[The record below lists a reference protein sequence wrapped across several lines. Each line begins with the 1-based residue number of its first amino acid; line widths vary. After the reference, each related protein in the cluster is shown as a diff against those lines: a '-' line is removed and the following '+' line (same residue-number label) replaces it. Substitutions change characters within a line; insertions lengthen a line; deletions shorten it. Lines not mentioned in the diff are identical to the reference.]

1 MSLTRPLTRPLTRKI
16 SRADLTQG
24 FGGSFSPF
32 ALNPYLLFDARD
44 SMVGTLE
51 NPTLDLNPAL
61 PETLDVI
68 TATRAG
74 TATYTDVNGNIA
86 TAQSNTVR
94 VDHTQGA
101 ELTPTVYQYFQT
113 DLSGSYWAKRNSTIT
128 SGFSSPDG
136 GNNAFKLVA
145 SQADGDVFAS
155 VASGNSHT
163 KVVSVFAKANSA
175 TSKLRIQEQNYTGK
189 RTEFDLNLGTITY
202 SNSSGTS
209 TIENVGDGW
218 YRCAHVETYSS
229 GFNTVAF
236 ALRSVTADSLL
247 LFGPQVEEGTTPTT
261 FVANTTGSP
270 LWIASPTFGPRV
282 PMILVEPSATNLLT
296 YSEDFSNAAWT
307 KFGAGTGVAPTVTPD
322 FGTSPDGTVSA
333 SRVQFN
339 KGSGTT
345 TGDQST
351 IFDAEATSSGAT
363 TSKSV
368 YLKSNTNE
376 AYEMVI
382 YEVTNASGTNV
393 KKITVT
399 PDWQR
404 FDVYGAVSSTTTGI
418 SIGLREISVSGLSNT
433 ADVLVWGAQLETGSV
448 ATSYIP
454 TSGGN
459 AAARTRNADDLS
471 IDPDSTNL
479 VTHSDFSGGWQEYLI
494 NSSAGSGY
502 SSNASRVITS
512 TGANAAYYIPVATSN
527 GVSYTAS
534 IWARRVS
541 GSGGCN
547 IIYLSSPTAKQSIS
561 LTTEWQKFT
570 ATFTGKSGGGNVNFG
585 VDIVTSGDSIEIAMP
600 QVELGSSPT
609 GFIPTS
615 GAAASRTTFS
625 DFYNGSEGTFY
636 LELVDRNPTIGVHS
650 FLRGQ
655 DVNRDFLVSNGA
667 GTKMTSFDG
676 SSFLV
681 QDGLVIDQLSRAA
694 VSYESGAR
702 SLSFNGIS
710 PSDGGNNAINW
721 SSADR
726 LQIGNGNT
734 FIANMHV
741 KRVIFWPYHKDNL

>member
-1 MSLTRPLTRPLTRKI
+1 M
-16 SRADLTQG
+16 
-24 FGGSFSPF
+24 
-32 ALNPYLLFDARD
+32 
-44 SMVGTLE
+44 
-51 NPTLDLNPAL
+51 
-61 PETLDVI
+61 
-68 TATRAG
+68 
-74 TATYTDVNGNIA
+74 
-86 TAQSNTVR
+86 
-94 VDHTQGA
+94 
-101 ELTPTVYQYFQT
+101 
-113 DLSGSYWAKRNSTIT
+113 
-128 SGFSSPDG
+128 
-136 GNNAFKLVA
+136 
-145 SQADGDVFAS
+145 
-155 VASGNSHT
+155 
-163 KVVSVFAKANSA
+163 
-175 TSKLRIQEQNYTGK
+175 
-189 RTEFDLNLGTITY
+189 
-202 SNSSGTS
+202 
-209 TIENVGDGW
+209 
-218 YRCAHVETYSS
+218 
-229 GFNTVAF
+229 
-236 ALRSVTADSLL
+236 
-247 LFGPQVEEGTTPTT
+247 
-261 FVANTTGSP
+261 
-270 LWIASPTFGPRV
+270 
-282 PMILVEPSATNLLT
+282 
-296 YSEDFSNAAWT
+296 
-307 KFGAGTGVAPTVTPD
+307 
-322 FGTSPDGTVSA
+322 SA

-454 TSGGN
+454 TSGGD
-459 AAARTRNADDLS
+459 AAARTRAADDL
-471 IDPDSTNL
+471 
-479 VTHSDFSGGWQEYLI
+479 
-494 NSSAGSGY
+494 
-502 SSNASRVITS
+502 VI
-512 TGANAAYYIPVATSN
+512 
-527 GVSYTAS
+527 
-534 IWARRVS
+534 S
-541 GSGGCN
+541 GS
-547 IIYLSSPTAKQSIS
+547 A
-561 LTTEWQKFT
+561 
-570 ATFTGKSGGGNVNFG
+570 
-585 VDIVTSGDSIEIAMP
+585 
-600 QVELGSSPT
+600 
-609 GFIPTS
+609 
-615 GAAASRTTFS
+615 FS

-702 SLSFNGIS
+702 SLSFNGSS
-710 PSDGGNNAINW
+710 PNDGGNNAINW
-721 SSADR
+721 ASADR